1 MHARHLVNAEPCI
14 NNPDPVTHVK
24 VTWNE
29 QCLESM
35 RNKLTYCLNDMNQ
48 VIQSIDV
55 RDKSSIDGAVNNF
68 TTMLNY
74 ITSECK
80 QQVCVNSK
88 RTFVNKE
95 DKPWFDNECKNLY
108 NIYKT
113 DLRRFNLYK
122 SEGNRV
128 ILCESRMKYKKHCTR
143 KKLETN
149 SQRVIK
155 FLFLGEE
162 PQGVP

>member
-1 MHARHLVNAEPCI
+1 
-14 NNPDPVTHVK
+14 
-24 VTWNE
+24 
-29 QCLESM
+29 
-35 RNKLTYCLNDMNQ
+35 MNQ

-68 TTMLNY
+68 TTMLND

-80 QQVCVNSK
+80 QQVCVNSR
-88 RTFVNKE
+88 RTNVNKE

-122 SEGNRV
+122 SEGNRI
-128 ILCESRMKYKKHCTR
+128 ILCESRMKYEKNIVHVR
-143 KKLETN
+143 NLNTN

-155 FLFLGEE
+155 FIFLERRTPRSSISCLRTKINLTGTTF
-162 PQGVP
+162 QIMIFMNISWIFKDV